1 MSSLEPARPNLKM
14 RRPKSEITW
23 LDKDAYIG
31 TEVTFPEKGSRWKL
45 ERKISDMRCL
55 KQIHLF
61 SEARAVFVASNV
73 GGTFPKKPSSR

>member
-1 MSSLEPARPNLKM
+1 M

-61 SEARAVFVASNV
+61 SEARAIYLLPQTLVAR
-73 GGTFPKKPSSR
+73 SRRSRHQDKNAV